1 MAALTRHLR
10 LWFSLARFGLVRE
23 MAFRSNFLVKVTVE
37 ALWLAILL
45 IFYDTVF
52 SQTSVVAE
60 WSRQEY
66 LFFVGC
72 HFALGGL
79 IETLFLGNCG
89 EFSDLVRSGDLD
101 MVLLKPVDEQFLVS
115 CRDVDWSTAPNV
127 LMGAAVM
134 GFALWQM
141 DWALD
146 PVRAGLFLV
155 LFTCGL
161 AVAYGFLLILTS
173 SAVWLVR
180 NQSLYEVWWLF
191 TTLMRYPREIFLRTW
206 AAPLGFVF
214 TFVLPVMVVVNV
226 PARVMVKALEPE
238 VVAFTVA
245 AAVVMLYLSRK
256 VFRLALRRYRS
267 ASS

>member
-1 MAALTRHLR
+1 
-10 LWFSLARFGLVRE
+10 
-23 MAFRSNFLVKVTVE
+23 
-37 ALWLAILL
+37 LWLAILL

-52 SQTSVVAE
+52 SKTSVVAE
-60 WSRQEY
+60 WSRHEY

-155 LFTCGL
+155 LFACGL

-238 VVAFTVA
+238 VVAFTLA
-245 AAVVMLYLSRK
+245 AAAAMLYLSRK